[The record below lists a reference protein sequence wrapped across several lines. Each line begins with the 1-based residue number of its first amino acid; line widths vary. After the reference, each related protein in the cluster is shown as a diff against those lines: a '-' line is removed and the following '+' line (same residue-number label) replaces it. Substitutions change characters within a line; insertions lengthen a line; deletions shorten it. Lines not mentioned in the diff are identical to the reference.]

1 MNREKNK
8 PLNAYK
14 DIPLFILVI
23 PVINAINYYLTYSS
37 IHFNAHTLLTF
48 AIDTIQGYIAWW
60 TIRVIILQL
69 DKKLPYSPKPLRRI
83 GIQLVLTT
91 AGALSVI
98 IITTELI
105 NWVAKDSPVP
115 SSFYTFDIFIFVI
128 WFFVVNGIYIG
139 LHYYNLW
146 NESEKLRGEEKKI
159 RQEGF
164 TVRKG
169 RQSLNILFPEIAG
182 IYVEGD
188 YAVLITRNKH
198 KYLLDQSLDKAE
210 KLLPSE
216 LFFRLNRKYILN
228 RDMITG
234 FERLEN
240 SKLNIILSPTGFL
253 PDSIQMS
260 RIKAPSFKNWYGV
273 SQD

>member
-1 MNREKNK
+1 M
-8 PLNAYK
+8 
-14 DIPLFILVI
+14 
-23 PVINAINYYLTYSS
+23 
-37 IHFNAHTLLTF
+37 
-48 AIDTIQGYIAWW
+48 
-60 TIRVIILQL
+60 
-69 DKKLPYSPKPLRRI
+69 
-83 GIQLVLTT
+83 
-91 AGALSVI
+91 
-98 IITTELI
+98 
-105 NWVAKDSPVP
+105 
-115 SSFYTFDIFIFVI
+115 
-128 WFFVVNGIYIG
+128 
-139 LHYYNLW
+139 LW
-146 NESEKLRGEEKKI
+146 NESEKQRGEEKRI

-188 YAVLITRNKH
+188 YAVLITRNKN

-260 RIKAPSFKNWYGV
+260 RIKAPAFKNWYGG

>member
-1 MNREKNK
+1 MNGEKDKTFNY
-8 PLNAYK
+8 YK
-14 DIPLFILVI
+14 DKPLFILLI
-23 PVINAINYYLTYSS
+23 PIINALNYYLTYSS

-48 AIDTIQGYIAWW
+48 TIDTIQGYMAWW
-60 TIRVIILQL
+60 MIRVIILQL
-69 DKKLPYSPKPLRRI
+69 DKKIPYSPKPLRRI
-83 GIQLVLTT
+83 GIQLVLTIV
-91 AGALSVI
+91 GALAVI

-105 NWVAKDSPVP
+105 NWIAKDSPVP

-139 LHYYNLW
+139 LHYYFLW
-146 NESEKLRGEEKKI
+146 NESEKQRGEEKKI

-188 YAVLITRNKH
+188 YAVLITRNKN

-260 RIKAPSFKNWYGV
+260 RIKAPAFKNWYGG

>member
-1 MNREKNK
+1 MRERKKEVNIYRDK
-8 PLNAYK
+8 
-14 DIPLFILVI
+14 PLFILLI
-23 PVINAINYYLTYSS
+23 PIINAINYYLTYSS
-37 IHFNAHTLLTF
+37 IHFNTHTLLTF
-48 AIDTIQGYIAWW
+48 TIDTIQGYMAWW
-60 TIRVIILQL
+60 TIRTIILQL
-69 DKKLPYSPKPLRRI
+69 DKKLPYSPKPLKRI

-91 AGALSVI
+91 IGALAVI

-105 NWVAKDSPVP
+105 NWIAKDSPVP

-139 LHYYNLW
+139 LHYYILW
-146 NESEKLRGEEKKI
+146 NESEKLRNEEKKI

-169 RQSLNILFPEIAG
+169 RQSLNILFSEIAG

-188 YAVLITRNKH
+188 YAVLITRNKN

-240 SKLNIILSPTGFL
+240 SKLNIILSPSGFL

-260 RIKAPSFKNWYGV
+260 RIKAPAFKNWYGV
-273 SQD
+273 GQE

>member
-1 MNREKNK
+1 M
-8 PLNAYK
+8 
-14 DIPLFILVI
+14 
-23 PVINAINYYLTYSS
+23 
-37 IHFNAHTLLTF
+37 
-48 AIDTIQGYIAWW
+48 AWW

-69 DKKLPYSPKPLRRI
+69 DKTLPYSTKPLRRI

-91 AGALSVI
+91 AGALAVI

-188 YAVLITRNKH
+188 YAVLITRNKN

-260 RIKAPSFKNWYGV
+260 RIKAPAFKNWYEV
-273 SQD
+273 NPD